1 VLVPAADVD
10 GQMWHVEPL
19 SGGAFRLRSE
29 FPDDEQRWLGVERH
43 GAPVTRPGTAAPGR
57 P

>member
-1 VLVPAADVD
+1 
-10 GQMWHVEPL
+10 MWHVEPL